1 MSPSITTSRFAVW
14 LLVGLTVFAG
24 VERATAATILLD
36 DGRVLVGKLGQT
48 SGVADD
54 PFQPGPSAGA
64 IRTTPILIIDD
75 GLRRT
80 YLHKTAIREVLDKA
94 DVPMIRIPVWQ
105 NHAER
110 GSSIGVVGQ
119 PLRVTSFDEFGRR
132 IYELPTARGPIAV
145 VQGVT
150 EITPVYT
157 RVRGLRADPKS
168 YIWDQRVATSSLPRE
183 TLARILKNTVPPN
196 DLDARLQVV
205 RLYLQ
210 SKRYRDARRELEQ
223 VQTDF
228 AGRADT
234 EKDGFKDD
242 INQLRQL
249 AAESLL
255 DEIELRRSAGQHQ
268 LVRTL
273 LERFPADGVAGDT
286 LQKIRELLDE
296 DDDRQ
301 VERHDALKRLATVAS
316 KLNEPASRKA
326 AERIVA
332 EITQRLS
339 GATRDR
345 LTAFRQLAQ
354 GDALEPEELTALA
367 LSGWLMGT
375 NRAMD
380 NLPVALSLI
389 GVRDNV
395 RKYLAESD
403 PAVRESL
410 YLAIR
415 DAEGATVQRVADLL
429 RLMEPP
435 LGLPAEAEIGPRCYA
450 LTAGQGGVAKGGGA
464 LRYRVQLPPE
474 YDPLRSY
481 PVIVTLPPIGGST
494 EGALNAQ
501 LDYWAGTPTADFG
514 RAGQAMRQ
522 GYIVV
527 AIEWS
532 GPNQLGYGYTA
543 REHSAVLVALRD
555 AMRRLAID
563 SDRVY
568 LTGHGEGGD
577 LAWDVALAH
586 PDAWAGVLPMLA
598 TADRY
603 CGWYWQN
610 GQHVPWRLVNGE
622 LDAGKVARNAREFDR
637 YLRPRFDTTVI
648 EYRGRGYEPFS
659 DEIQRAFDWM
669 GRKRRGSPPEEFECA
684 TMRPWD
690 NYFWWVEVEGLPE
703 KSIVTPAAWPPK
715 RGVRAAKV
723 RGRKYAGN
731 KLGVF
736 ARVDKVTVWLSPELI
751 DFAEPIEIE
760 WNGKRLT
767 ERGAVIGPD
776 LRVLLEDARTRADR
790 RRPYWAKVES
800 R

>member
-1 MSPSITTSRFAVW
+1 MAFPTATSRFAVP
-14 LLVGLTVFAG
+14 LVVGLVILLGFAESG
-24 VERATAATILLD
+24 RSVAATILLD

-80 YLHKTAIREVLDKA
+80 YLHKTAIREILDEA

-110 GSSIGVVGQ
+110 GSSIGIVGQ
-119 PLRVTSFDEFGRR
+119 PLRVTPFDEFGRR
-132 IYELPTARGPIAV
+132 IYELPTPAGPIAV

-157 RVRGLRADPKS
+157 RVRGLRADPRS
-168 YIWDQRVATSSLPRE
+168 YIWDLRIATSSLPRE
-183 TLARILKNTVPPN
+183 TLALILKNAVPKN

-234 EKDGFKDD
+234 QEEGFKDD
-242 INQLRQL
+242 IRQLRQL

-301 VERHDALKRLATVAS
+301 AERRQVLERLSTIAA

-326 AERIVA
+326 AEQIVA
-332 EITQRLS
+332 EITERLS
-339 GATRDR
+339 EATRNR

-354 GDALEPEELTALA
+354 GDALKPEELAALA

-380 NLPVALSLI
+380 NLPVALSLV

-395 RKYLAESD
+395 SKYLAESD
-403 PAVRESL
+403 LAIRESL
-410 YLAIR
+410 FLAIR
-415 DAEGATVQRVADLL
+415 DAEGATVERVADLL

-435 LGLPAEAEIGPRCYA
+435 LELPANAMIGPRCYE
-450 LTAGQGGVAKGGGA
+450 LIAGQGEGRV
-464 LRYRVQLPPE
+464 RYRVQLPPE

-481 PVIVTLPPIGGST
+481 PAIVTLPPIGGAADR
-494 EGALNAQ
+494 ALDAQ
-501 LDYWAGTPTADFG
+501 LDYWAGRRVPDFG
-514 RAGQAMRQ
+514 RGGQAMRQ
-522 GYIVV
+522 GFIVI

-532 GPNQLGYGYTA
+532 TPNQLGYGYTA
-543 REHSAVLVALRD
+543 GEHAAVLMALRD

-563 SDRVY
+563 SDRIF
-568 LTGHGEGGD
+568 LTGHGAGGD

-598 TADRY
+598 VADRY
-603 CGWYWQN
+603 CGWYWKN
-610 GQHVPWRLVNGE
+610 GEHVPWRLVNGE
-622 LDAGKVARNAREFDR
+622 LDAGKVARNSREFDR

-659 DEIQRAFDWM
+659 DEILRAFDWM
-669 GRKRRGSPPEEFECA
+669 SRKRRGAPPEEFECA

-690 NYFWWVEVEGLPE
+690 NYFWWIEVEGLPE
-703 KSIVTPAAWPPK
+703 KSVVTPAAWPPK
-715 RGVRAAKV
+715 RGVRAAKI
-723 RGRKYAGN
+723 RGRKYSGN

-736 ARVDKVTVWLSPELI
+736 ARVDKVTVWLSPDLVNF
-751 DFAEPIEIE
+751 DEPIEIE
-760 WNGKRLT
+760 WNGRRLT
-767 ERGAVIGPD
+767 ERNTQIRPD

-790 RRPYWAKVES
+790 RQPYWAKVES